1 MFRNLLSFEG
11 RIRRTE
17 YAISL
22 IIFLTYVFILNYI
35 NVDSNGAGGA
45 LIVGLFLLIA
55 VTWFFFTQA
64 AKRCHDV
71 GNSGWWQLIPFYWIW
86 LLFAEGE
93 TGRNQYGDNPKG
105 IGAKQQED
113 TPQRNNIIQSPFTSQ
128 TYTNTDMDV
137 LEQIEKLSSL
147 KEKGILTIEE
157 FEAQKQKLLE
167 KL

>member
-64 AKRCHDV
+64 AKRCHDI
-71 GNSGWWQLIPFYWIW
+71 GNSGWWQFIPFYWIW

-105 IGAKQQED
+105 IEAKQQEG
-113 TPQRNNIIQSPFTSQ
+113 TPQRNDIIQPSFTSQ
-128 TYTNTDMDV
+128 TFTYSDIDV